1 MTPSPKSSVSNPK
14 GTGDQITHDEISQM
28 VGDLE
33 DAKVA
38 AIMAIGPTV
47 EELEEAIAWAEA
59 ESDVMGKLEKPLNA
73 VASQVYEI
81 LMTRKE
87 FGEDER

>member
-1 MTPSPKSSVSNPK
+1 MTPTLKSPLSNPK
-14 GTGDQITHDEISQM
+14 GTGEQITHDEIGQM

-38 AIMAIGPTV
+38 AILTIGPTA

-59 ESDVMGKLEKPLNA
+59 ESDVMGKLEKPLSA
-73 VASQVYEI
+73 VAAQVYEI

-87 FGEDER
+87 FGEGER